1 VSQSIDPPARRT
13 SPSRG
18 LQSHSASQ
26 GNPKEARLFAR
37 LTLSQKA
44 LLQRA
49 ADLTDRTLSEFTVT
63 MAAERAVQIIQERES
78 IALSA
83 RDSEIFAA
91 AVLNP
96 VAPNDAL
103 RRAARLHDELVA
115 P

>member
-1 VSQSIDPPARRT
+1 
-13 SPSRG
+13 
-18 LQSHSASQ
+18 
-26 GNPKEARLFAR
+26 
-37 LTLSQKA
+37 
-44 LLQRA
+44 
-49 ADLTDRTLSEFTVT
+49 

-91 AVLNP
+91 AVLSP

-103 RRAARLHDELVA
+103 RRAARLHDGLVA